1 MTTSTTS
8 TPILPGLERPLTPLH
23 PVIPSR
29 AISICQT
36 KTAYGDG
43 KIRLCRTCT
52 FTTRTAALFL
62 CILHFVRKRELNQLE
77 HLNDALAYI
86 EDHLDGT
93 LDTDEAA
100 RIAACSA
107 YQLKRMFPC
116 LAEITLSEY
125 VRCRAMTRVA
135 QDLLGTHEKVI
146 DIALR
151 YGYEVTEG
159 VLEGLPTRSWDVAE
173 RCVAARCQ
181 GHASSP
187 LILEST
193 ESRCH
198 RSARQRSR

>member
-151 YGYEVTEG
+151 YGYE
-159 VLEGLPTRSWDVAE
+159 
-173 RCVAARCQ
+173 
-181 GHASSP
+181 SP
-187 LILEST
+187 RAFSKAFRRVHGMSLSD
-193 ESRCH
+193 
-198 RSARQRSR
+198 A

>member
-125 VRCRAMTRVA
+125 VMSCHDSCRPGPSRNPREG
-135 QDLLGTHEKVI
+135 DRHRP
-146 DIALR
+146 ALWLR
-151 YGYEVTEG
+151 VTEG